1 MVDEKDVERLNAIV
15 NETGLYDTVEF
26 IPNCL
31 VQILRNS
38 VTGESSIGFYRDGEI
53 PEEIAELLEMAQE
66 EEGEAED

>member
-1 MVDEKDVERLNAIV
+1 MVDAEDIARLNAKV
-15 NETGLYDTVEF
+15 NETGLYDRVEY

-31 VQILRNS
+31 VEVLSNS